1 MCLIKSNVLPA
12 ITKVSAA
19 GMCSLTLE
27 YFFCGFHVLRS
38 GWHLSWSLLTAA
50 PS

>member
-19 GMCSLTLE
+19 GMCSPTLE
-27 YFFCGFHVLRS
+27 YFFCGFHLDPAGICR
-38 GWHLSWSLLTAA
+38 G
-50 PS
+50 PC